1 MTALDLMKAPPR
13 SPREELRGL
22 CMLPRMIDIAR
33 AMLSGG
39 QVGDYQ
45 IGREKSLSAVV
56 LGAFGMSAPE
66 FVQIVRDAGTDD
78 DVAERLWPAA
88 TIPPKALSKRLRWIT
103 VSDVPPELR
112 PEFQQLY
119 GSEHAADRLVF
130 DIIDADDA
138 RAFDLKRAR

>member
-1 MTALDLMKAPPR
+1 MTALDLTKAPPR

-56 LGAFGMSAPE
+56 LGAFGMSAAE
-66 FVQIVRDAGTDD
+66 FVEIVRDAKTDD
-78 DVAERLWPAA
+78 DVAERLWSAA
-88 TIPPKALSKRLRWIT
+88 KMPPQVLSRRLQRVT
-103 VSDVPPELR
+103 VADVPPELR

-119 GSEHAADRLVF
+119 GSEHPADRLVF
-130 DIIDADDA
+130 DIIDEDDA
-138 RAFDLKRAR
+138 RAFARKAEG